1 MKNYCSFCFH
11 HFDRFFVNFYLIFL
25 HSDNPYLLAFSFVSS
40 FVFSILMSF
49 FSKLLISYTLNEL
62 YICGMVASIFLSLR
76 SCKIVS
82 YLSSTKTEGL
92 RKGLSGTVCLI
103 LAKSILFLLTFVSPY
118 NYFNL
123 VFPVFDCIFKD
134 NVLEKFVLY
143 DAKRSGDGMYL
154 SYIRE

>member
-1 MKNYCSFCFH
+1 
-11 HFDRFFVNFYLIFL
+11 
-25 HSDNPYLLAFSFVSS
+25 
-40 FVFSILMSF
+40 MSF

-62 YICGMVASIFLSLR
+62 YICGIVASIFLSLR